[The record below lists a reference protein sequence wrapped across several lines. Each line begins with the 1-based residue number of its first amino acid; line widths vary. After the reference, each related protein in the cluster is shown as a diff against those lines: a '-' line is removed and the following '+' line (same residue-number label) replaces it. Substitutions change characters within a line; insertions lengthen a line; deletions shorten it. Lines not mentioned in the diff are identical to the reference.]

1 MIRIC
6 WMDTSAPAALV
17 MYLLEVN
24 TAQIINK
31 YINTQYPHMF
41 PRIKLSRLLNSKRLE
56 YQEDPRTGQSPIPCG
71 TLLKHMRKRDITWAI
86 RIPSL
91 VSNMYI
97 YKNMNDLTG
106 YLNIA
111 TYPSF
116 IIVLTNIAR
125 YSDYQKPTIRFTSLR
140 AIKHSTPVSIRL

>member
-1 MIRIC
+1 MIRIY

-24 TAQIINK
+24 TAQINK
-31 YINTQYPHMF
+31 YINTHTCFQELSCHGFSTPNWTTWVPGGSPNWPKPHTLWNTFKTYAKARYNMSN
-41 PRIKLSRLLNSKRLE
+41 PNSQSGFE
-56 YQEDPRTGQSPIPCG
+56 Y
-71 TLLKHMRKRDITWAI
+71 
-86 RIPSL
+86 
-91 VSNMYI
+91 V

-140 AIKHSTPVSIRL
+140 AIKHSTHVSIRL